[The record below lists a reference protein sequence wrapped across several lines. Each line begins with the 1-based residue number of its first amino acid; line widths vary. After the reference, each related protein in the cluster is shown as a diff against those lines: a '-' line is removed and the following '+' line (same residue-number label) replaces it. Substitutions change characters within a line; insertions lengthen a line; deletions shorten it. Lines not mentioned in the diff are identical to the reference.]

1 MTAMLAF
8 YDLYMNLTLFPDIIT
23 VLLILGKNWLKYG
36 QNRVRKAKMPGRF
49 SPYFCLMRKNVVVI
63 GGGIIGLSSAY
74 YLQKAGH
81 QVTVLDRSD
90 FMDNCSYGNCGYV
103 CPSHFIPLAT
113 PGIVRQGLKWM
124 LNSQSP
130 FYVQPRLNRSLIDWG
145 VKFMKSATP
154 EHVDRSAV
162 PLKDIAVLSQFEYE
176 NTWLPLPHFDFAYQ
190 HKGLLE
196 IFQTQAAAEH
206 AHHTVEKAHELGLD
220 VDLLDHNALQEKEPH
235 TRINGL
241 GAIFFKCDGHLY
253 PDKLMRGLIS
263 LLKSSGVELIP
274 NQEVV
279 RVETGNGAVRR
290 LITPTRSFEAETVI
304 VATGSWSREMAA
316 LLDTRLPLVPGRGYS
331 VTLEDSPYHVNYPA
345 ILVEGRAAITP
356 MDGNKIRFGGTMEI
370 TSTNTP
376 PRYARVQGILNA
388 VKRFFP
394 EFDVPMPPAEKIW
407 YGYRPCSADGLPYIG
422 RIKKYNNVVI
432 ATGHSMLGLSL
443 GAGTGRLVSEL
454 VDERPTS
461 IDLTPFAVERFG

>member
-1 MTAMLAF
+1 M
-8 YDLYMNLTLFPDIIT
+8 
-23 VLLILGKNWLKYG
+23 
-36 QNRVRKAKMPGRF
+36 AK
-49 SPYFCLMRKNVVVI
+49 KVVVI

-81 QVTVLDRSD
+81 QVIVLDRAD

-130 FYVQPRLNRSLIDWG
+130 FYVQPRLSRSLVDWG
-145 VKFMKSATP
+145 MKFMKSATE
-154 EHVDRSAV
+154 EHVERSAV
-162 PLKDIAVLSQFEYE
+162 PLKDIAVLSQYEYE

-196 IFQTQAAAEH
+196 IFQTPAAAEH
-206 AHHTVEKAHELGLD
+206 ARHTVEKGHALGLE
-220 VDLLDHNALQEKEPH
+220 VELLDAAAMQEKEPH
-235 TRINGL
+235 TKINGL
-241 GAIFFKCDGHLY
+241 GAIFFKCDAHLY
-253 PDKLMRGLIS
+253 PDKLMRGLIRI
-263 LLKSSGVELIP
+263 LGEAGVQLIP
-274 NQEVV
+274 HQEV
-279 RVETGNGAVRR
+279 TGFEKGGGAVKR
-290 LITPTRSFEAETVI
+290 LITATGHHYDADAVV

-316 LLDTRLPLVPGRGYS
+316 LLDTHLPLVPGRGYS
-331 VTLEDSPYHVNYPA
+331 VTLADSPYRVNYPA

-370 TSTNTP
+370 TSTSTP
-376 PRYARVQGILNA
+376 PRYSRVQGILNA
-388 VKRFFP
+388 VRRFFP
-394 EFDVPMPPAEKIW
+394 EFDVPMPPKEKVW

-422 RIKKYNNVVI
+422 RIRRYNNVVV

-443 GAGTGRLVSEL
+443 GAGTGRLVGEL
-454 VDERPTS
+454 VDERPAS
-461 IDLTPFAVERFG
+461 IDMKPFAVERFG

>member
-1 MTAMLAF
+1 M
-8 YDLYMNLTLFPDIIT
+8 
-23 VLLILGKNWLKYG
+23 G
-36 QNRVRKAKMPGRF
+36 
-49 SPYFCLMRKNVVVI
+49 KNVVVI

-81 QVTVLDRSD
+81 QVTVLDKSD

-113 PGIVRQGLKWM
+113 PGIVKQGLKWM

-130 FYVQPRLNRSLIDWG
+130 FYVQPRLSRSLIDWG
-145 VKFMKSATP
+145 MKFMKSATP
-154 EHVDRSAV
+154 EHVERSAV
-162 PLKDIAVLSQFEYE
+162 PLKDIAVLSQYEYE
-176 NTWLPLPHFDFAYQ
+176 NTWRPLPHFDFAYE

-196 IFQTQAAAEH
+196 IFQTKAGADH
-206 AHHTVEKAHELGLD
+206 ARHTVEKAHELGLMD
-220 VDLLDHNALQEKEPH
+220 TELLDYNGLQEKEPH
-235 TRINGL
+235 TRVNGL
-241 GAIFFKCDGHLY
+241 GAIFFRCDGHLY
-253 PDKLMRGLIS
+253 PDKLMHGLLA
-263 LLKSSGVELIP
+263 LLRSAGVKLLP
-274 NQEVV
+274 GQEVV
-279 RVETGNGAVRR
+279 RVEAGGGGVKK
-290 LITPTRSFEAETVI
+290 LITGQQAFEADVVV

-316 LLDTRLPLVPGRGYS
+316 LMDTRLPLVAGRGYS
-331 VTLEDSPYHVNYPA
+331 ITLENSPYRVNYPA

-370 TSTNTP
+370 TSTATP

-394 EFDVPMPPAEKIW
+394 DFDVPMPPREKIW

-443 GAGTGRLVSEL
+443 GAGTGKLVSEI
-454 VDERPTS
+454 VDERESS
-461 IDLTPFAVERFG
+461 IDLKPFSVERFG